1 MKKVL
6 VMLLL
11 VVMVLGV
18 SACGKKD
25 DDNSN
30 DNNNVLLNDELN
42 GVYGFAQEVS
52 DNQYKIVALKDDG
65 TSFDITD
72 YSDME
77 YETLDY
83 ASGKLYMQKE
93 NNFYEI
99 DLTKGNGLYDVNNIL
114 TYDLE
119 TPYYYKS
126 MGVYNGKIYFNAD
139 QEKLMAYDVINDSTQ
154 EVVSEEEIV
163 SFYVN
168 KENGKIY
175 YIERSDKCYLKVYD
189 IKTGEVNTID
199 SAHSE
204 VLNGYTYQYNLSI
217 VKGGEDALIYTK
229 EEQSDDGRI
238 TRYYR
243 YDYENDEKILIDD
256 SFMAGIYSDGKL
268 YYVTPVS
275 KEMYPDYELK
285 VNNGNDTTVL
295 MEEQPNNFIDFF
307 DLGNGKIQ
315 AVMNWGQDVS
325 TYGEQAYWIDKETLK
340 VEETNQRYNLVYLI
354 QEVDNKL
361 LESSS
366 NTSSNTDTIS
376 LDEAKEIIKDKWGKL
391 PVDKDSPITEDGITI
406 MGGYAD
412 MKIKDTDG
420 LEYYVF
426 SYDSRPEGGTLS
438 HVQTIFIAI
447 DGSKYKMRYIPDDFS
462 DGDVVSDYDEEG
474 NL

>member
-175 YIERSDKCYLKVYD
+175 YIERSDKCYL
-189 IKTGEVNTID
+189 
-199 SAHSE
+199 
-204 VLNGYTYQYNLSI
+204 
-217 VKGGEDALIYTK
+217 
-229 EEQSDDGRI
+229 
-238 TRYYR
+238 
-243 YDYENDEKILIDD
+243 
-256 SFMAGIYSDGKL
+256 
-268 YYVTPVS
+268 
-275 KEMYPDYELK
+275 
-285 VNNGNDTTVL
+285 
-295 MEEQPNNFIDFF
+295 
-307 DLGNGKIQ
+307 
-315 AVMNWGQDVS
+315 
-325 TYGEQAYWIDKETLK
+325 
-340 VEETNQRYNLVYLI
+340 
-354 QEVDNKL
+354 
-361 LESSS
+361 
-366 NTSSNTDTIS
+366 
-376 LDEAKEIIKDKWGKL
+376 
-391 PVDKDSPITEDGITI
+391 
-406 MGGYAD
+406 
-412 MKIKDTDG
+412 
-420 LEYYVF
+420 
-426 SYDSRPEGGTLS
+426 
-438 HVQTIFIAI
+438 
-447 DGSKYKMRYIPDDFS
+447 
-462 DGDVVSDYDEEG
+462 
-474 NL
+474 